1 MKKREPFPI
10 AVRKRDGRIVPF
22 EQQRITN
29 AIYKAA
35 ASLGGHDKERA
46 QQISDEVVYTLF
58 HQFPPGT
65 TPTVEDIQDI
75 VERILIENGH
85 ASTAKAFIL
94 YRDYRTRE
102 RQRIKRQK
110 SMLLPYPLM
119 YEALRWNT
127 LHGCDTIDG
136 LNAIVTSGDLA
147 ELVREAD
154 EHYNESIEKA
164 ADTILDIHEKI
175 RLIIV
180 AGPSSSGK
188 STTTA
193 KLAQALT
200 DRGLKTSLLNLDHY
214 FFNLEDHP
222 RDEFGDYDF
231 ETPEAL
237 DLNLINEH
245 LRALIAGETIRMPRY
260 DFKEGKRYTDGKTVS
275 IADDELI
282 LLDTLHGLYPQM
294 TADIDDEMK
303 FKLYIETISQIRDE
317 SGRFVRWTDI
327 RLLRRMVRDASQRGY
342 APLQT
347 IGHWHYVR
355 RSELKH
361 IIPHVGS
368 VDFQINGSLPYDL
381 PVLKQVIE
389 PYFNDIISELEQ
401 QPERQDAFMRA
412 RRVQALL
419 NQVEPFGDLDIIPD
433 TSLVREF
440 IGGSRYILH

>member
-1 MKKREPFPI
+1 MKPVEPFPLE
-10 AVRKRDGRIVPF
+10 VQKRDGRVVPF
-22 EQQRITN
+22 DQNRITN

-35 ASLGGHDKERA
+35 ASLGGHDKRRA
-46 QQISDEVVYTLF
+46 RQISDEVVYTLF
-58 HQFPPGT
+58 HQFPVGT
-65 TPTVEDIQDI
+65 TPSVEDIQDI

-127 LHGCDTIDG
+127 VHGCDTIAG
-136 LNAIVTSGDLA
+136 LNAIIRSGDLPS
-147 ELVREAD
+147 LVGEAD
-154 EHYNESIEKA
+154 DHYNESIEKA

-175 RLIIV
+175 RLIII

-200 DRGLKTSLLNLDHY
+200 DRGLKTTLLNLDHY

-237 DLNLINEH
+237 DLNLINQH
-245 LRALIAGETIRMPRY
+245 LKALIAGETIRTPRY
-260 DFKEGKRYTDGKTVS
+260 DFKVGKRYPDGKTVR
-275 IADDELI
+275 IAEDELI

-294 TADIDDEMK
+294 TADIDEETK
-303 FKLYIETISQIRDE
+303 FKLYIETISQIRDQ
-317 SGRFVRWTDI
+317 SDRFVRWTDI

-347 IGHWHYVR
+347 VGHWHYVR

-381 PVLKQVIE
+381 PVLKQVID
-389 PYFNDIISELEQ
+389 PYFGEIIAALSKQSERE
-401 QPERQDAFMRA
+401 DALIRA
-412 RRVQALL
+412 RRVHGLL
-419 NQVEPFGDLDIIPD
+419 NQVDPFGDLNIIPD

-440 IGGSRYILH
+440 IGGSRYSLH